1 MRRRERVAFAQRL
14 RYDAR
19 MKIRILLQRL
29 AVRAFGAILV
39 RERDLIRLSDTLAV
53 ARARLDAALRKS
65 A

>member
-1 MRRRERVAFAQRL
+1 
-14 RYDAR
+14 